1 MIPLEW
7 SVEYSTGIP
16 KIDSQHAYL
25 FELANRLS
33 RALASGRSDEILTG
47 IVQELNEYV
56 NTHFAYEEKVMDQV
70 HYESAIEHK
79 DMHRKMKEQLAEYV
93 VQLQNKTLSAQAL
106 SKFLEAWLTG
116 HIMNEDMAYISAVAA
131 SGFGQ

>member
-7 SVEYSTGIP
+7 TIEYSTGIP

-33 RALASGRSDEILTG
+33 RSLASGRSDEVLAN

-56 NTHFAYEEKVMDQV
+56 STHFAYEESVMQKA
-70 HYESAIEHK
+70 HYDAFIQHQA
-79 DMHRKMKEQLAEYV
+79 MHQKMREQLAEYV

-106 SKFLEAWLTG
+106 SAFLETWLTQ
-116 HIMNEDMAYISAVAA
+116 HILHEDMAYIPAVAA
-131 SGFGQ
+131 SAEQA

>member
-33 RALASGRSDEILTG
+33 RALASGRSDDVLAG
-47 IVQELNEYV
+47 IVQELTEYV
-56 NTHFAYEEKVMDQV
+56 NTHFTYEESVMDKAN
-70 HYESAIEHK
+70 YESAVQHK

-93 VQLQNKTLSAQAL
+93 VQLQNKTLTAQML

-116 HIMNEDMAYISAVAA
+116 HIMHEDMAYIPAVAA
-131 SGFGQ
+131 SGIGQ

>member
-7 SVEYSTGIP
+7 TIEYSTGIP

-33 RALASGRSDEILTG
+33 RSLASGRSDEILAN
-47 IVQELNEYV
+47 IIQELNEYV
-56 NTHFAYEEKVMDQV
+56 TTHFAYEESVMQNA
-70 HYESAIEHK
+70 HYDALVQHQA
-79 DMHRKMKEQLAEYV
+79 MHQKMREQLGEYV

-106 SKFLEAWLTG
+106 SKFLETWLTQ
-116 HIMNEDMAYISAVAA
+116 HILHEDMAYIPAVAA
-131 SGFGQ
+131 SAGNG

>member
-7 SVEYSTGIP
+7 TIEYSTGIP

-33 RALASGRSDEILTG
+33 RSLASGRSDEVLANI
-47 IVQELNEYV
+47 IQELNEYV
-56 NTHFAYEEKVMDQV
+56 TTHFAYEESVMQNA
-70 HYESAIEHK
+70 HYDALVQHQA
-79 DMHRKMKEQLAEYV
+79 MHQKMREQLGEYV

-106 SKFLEAWLTG
+106 SKFLEAWLTQ
-116 HIMNEDMAYISAVAA
+116 HILHEDMAYIPAVAA
-131 SGFGQ
+131 SAGHG

>member
-7 SVEYSTGIP
+7 TVEYSTGIP

-25 FELANRLS
+25 FELANRLA
-33 RALASGRSDEILTG
+33 RALASGRSDEVLAN

-56 NTHFAYEEKVMDQV
+56 NTHFAYEESVMQQA
-70 HYESAIEHK
+70 HYDSLVQHQAMHK
-79 DMHRKMKEQLAEYV
+79 KMREQLGEYV

-106 SKFLEAWLTG
+106 SKFLEVWLTE
-116 HIMNEDMAYISAVAA
+116 HILHEDMAYIPAVAA
-131 SGFGQ
+131 SGYQP